1 MKVIIEGDACIGSGC
16 CVLECPE
23 VFSQDPEEGTVV
35 VTNPNPD
42 SSLDDAVRNAAAACP
57 ASVITLE
64 ED

>member
-35 VTNPNPD
+35 VTNANPD
-42 SSLDDAVRNAAAACP
+42 ASLHDAVRNAAAACP

-64 ED
+64 